1 MAPDLASLRL
11 LADIARLGGIA
22 AAGRAHG
29 ITQQSASERLRA
41 LEADVGLDLVTRGR
55 SGSALTPTGRLVV
68 EWSADLLARAED
80 LDEALATLRRDRS
93 RELRVHASLTVA
105 ETVLPRV
112 LVRARRESVADVTL
126 HATNSAA
133 VVDAVRS
140 GAADLG
146 FVEGPVPLGGLGHRG
161 VGVDELVLVA
171 APDDL
176 WARRRRLLVA
186 EDLATRA
193 LSSREE
199 GSGTRRVWEAALEE
213 AGVVPPPPE
222 AVFDTTTAL
231 LASVAAGGPPAFVS
245 RRSAAHLV
253 DAGGLVVVTTTGLA
267 LRRALTA
274 VWQGGRLPA
283 RGPARDLV
291 TLVAAAL
298 RPDPPQATPVT

>member
-11 LADIARLGGIA
+11 LADVARLGGIA

-29 ITQQSASERLRA
+29 ITQQSASERVRS

-68 EWSADLLARAED
+68 EWSADLLARADD
-80 LDEALATLRRDRS
+80 LDEALSTLRRDRS

-112 LVRARRESVADVTL
+112 LVRARRDSVAHVTL
-126 HATNSAA
+126 HATNSAS

-146 FVEGPVPLGGLGHRG
+146 FVEGPVPLDGLGHRG

-171 APDDL
+171 APDDP
-176 WARRRRLLVA
+176 WARRRRVVVPD
-186 EDLATRA
+186 DLGARA

-199 GSGTRRVWEAALEE
+199 GSGTRRVWEDALAE
-213 AGVVPPPPE
+213 AGVAAPPPE

-245 RRSAAHLV
+245 RRSAIHLV
-253 DAGGLVVVTTTGLA
+253 GAGELTALPTVGLA
-267 LRRALTA
+267 LRRPLTA
-274 VWQGGRLPA
+274 VWQGGSLPA
-283 RGPARDLV
+283 RGPARDLLA
-291 TLVAAAL
+291 LVAAAL
-298 RPDPPQATPVT
+298 RTPEAQGEPVT